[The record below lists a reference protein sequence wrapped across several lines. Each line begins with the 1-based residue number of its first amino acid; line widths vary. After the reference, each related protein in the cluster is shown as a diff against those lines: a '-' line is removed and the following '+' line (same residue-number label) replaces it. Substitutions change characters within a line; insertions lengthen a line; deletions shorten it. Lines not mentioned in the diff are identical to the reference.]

1 MHWKSRSMQLEDP
14 RIGYCFISTEKQFFY
29 FCADQMEELTR
40 GLRGPPGLPGIGLP
54 GKQGPPGKPGIPGS
68 FLLLI
73 LHETAFNVVQLKNL
87 IMDEIL
93 WLIWFILS

>member
-1 MHWKSRSMQLEDP
+1 MYKRSIHLEDP
-14 RIGYCFISTEKQFFY
+14 RNYTFLFSTENKFFY
-29 FCADQMEELTR
+29 LYADQMEELVR

-73 LHETAFNVVQLKNL
+73 SA
-87 IMDEIL
+87 
-93 WLIWFILS
+93 